1 MNIMTPWRRS
11 TPLGRGVFL
20 AAAIVATLYGGAKP
34 TNQTTRA
41 ARRMAP
47 SAMRMTP
54 SAMRMAQVPQPE
66 STGIP
71 PISVSP
77 WPYESFVKP
86 STAETFGGVTYYV
99 QYESTSTSLGDISFS
114 LNFQSDDN
122 SIGETTITETTTA
135 AEVVELSV
143 SSTPAG
149 EGSLDIPGGT
159 SNIYGPTEISA
170 STPHLMIPFS
180 AVSANGVAID
190 DFTISA
196 SLEILPAGLE
206 ESAYWSL
213 SDTTPLNTVLMTHE
227 NNLAEIVNP
236 KVGGIYGLSAEIGG
250 VTTSATIVLPL
261 AGAEISADIEG
272 LFAYADGF
280 VSSVSNSYAFIS
292 SETSLEGLLHEVF
305 IGFYWFGSARN
316 GYFTGR
322 PDAFSPRQQ
331 TVRWYNQVNDDNGR
345 GAIATLYGCP
355 IYLEKMSNL
364 FAAYACEKLGVDA
377 WKQEMSQDY
386 GTPNDY
392 AAIASWQ
399 TGVSL
404 AHLGTG
410 QLETKL
416 RALALGSWRNTEANE
431 PKLRNLWPNPA
442 NAVNFCGKNE
452 NDNFDTEY
460 YAPGFLYLGGN
471 DHE

>member
-1 MNIMTPWRRS
+1 MLRIGETGYAVRTN
-11 TPLGRGVFL
+11 GVTV
-20 AAAIVATLYGGAKP
+20 ASAPEEDATLREPPLLQLYAPEAVFSHGYRGALSASLLADRPTTGTLTLTVSGG
-34 TNQTTRA
+34 
-41 ARRMAP
+41 
-47 SAMRMTP
+47 
-54 SAMRMAQVPQPE
+54 E
-66 STGIP
+66 H
-71 PISVSP
+71 ISLWTAYSGGSEVSLP
-77 WPYESFVKP
+77 KTFD
-86 STAETFGGVTYYV
+86 AETF
-99 QYESTSTSLGDISFS
+99 
-114 LNFQSDDN
+114 
-122 SIGETTITETTTA
+122 
-135 AEVVELSV
+135 
-143 SSTPAG
+143 
-149 EGSLDIPGGT
+149 
-159 SNIYGPTEISA
+159 
-170 STPHLMIPFS
+170 
-180 AVSANGVAID
+180 
-190 DFTISA
+190 
-196 SLEILPAGLE
+196 
-206 ESAYWSL
+206 
-213 SDTTPLNTVLMTHE
+213 
-227 NNLAEIVNP
+227 
-236 KVGGIYGLSAEIGG
+236 GG

-305 IGFYWFGSARN
+305 IGFYWFGSAWN

-322 PDAFSPRQQ
+322 PDAFSPRHQ

-377 WKQEMSQDY
+377 WKQEISQDY

-404 AHLGTG
+404 AHLDAG
-410 QLETKL
+410 QIETKL